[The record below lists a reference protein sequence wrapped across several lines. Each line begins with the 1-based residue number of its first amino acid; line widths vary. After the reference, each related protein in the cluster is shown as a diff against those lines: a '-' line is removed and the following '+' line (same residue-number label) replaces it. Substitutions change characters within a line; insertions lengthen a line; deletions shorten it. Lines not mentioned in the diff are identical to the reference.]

1 MMEKTQGQLQIRS
14 KKDRRVAW
22 NAAVVMIFIAT
33 IGWMRFQQALRH
45 WYYLIN
51 LGVWP
56 PPVYQAV
63 SGGLIGISFSL
74 GLIFH
79 ILKRPFTIS
88 YLRVINALLFVW
100 LWIDRIFIA
109 IRDYFLL
116 RLAGTISISV
126 CLLCVD
132 ILLYRKITY
141 PTMKVEDEP
150 EN

>member
-1 MMEKTQGQLQIRS
+1 MMEKTQGQLPIPS

-56 PPVYQAV
+56 PPLYQAV